1 MANLLL
7 STHGGTR
14 GDLNPIACIGIIM
27 RARGHRVTV
36 ITHCHFEGVIRRA
49 GLEFVAVDSP
59 DEFDRYSEDSAMMHT
74 PRGQIA
80 FFRKHRL
87 PRAIREYEL
96 LKERCNTPDTVL
108 ITRELSILGPQAVA
122 EKLRL
127 PLVRVFGGVAYM
139 TQTPMLEI
147 MCDFLAT
154 DINHFR
160 EKVGLSPVVDWHTWV
175 RFPRCSI
182 GAWPDW
188 FASPEPDWPEG
199 LNLVAVGFL
208 PFDDAEVGEIPVEL
222 QRFLESGSPPILIT
236 GGTGG
241 YLRPEFYAVC
251 LEACQQLGRRSILV
265 ARQRCLIPK
274 DLPDQARW
282 FDFLPF
288 ADVMPHMAAVVHHG
302 GTGTLTRALSLGI
315 PQLSLAAGTDRPDTA
330 RRFRRLG
337 VAEYLPP
344 SRWQP
349 KLIADTLH
357 NLLSSVDVQKNCQEM
372 ARRMREADPSGAVC
386 EIIEGLI
393 ASPLEKV

>member
-1 MANLLL
+1 MANILL

-14 GDLNPIACIGIIM
+14 GDLNPIACIGTIM
-27 RARGHRVTV
+27 KAQGHRVTV
-36 ITHCHFEGVIRRA
+36 ITHCNFEDVIRRA

-59 DEFDRYSEDSAMMHT
+59 DEFDRYIEDSAMLHT
-74 PRGQIA
+74 PRGQVA

-96 LKERCNTPDTVL
+96 LKERCDTSDTVL

-122 EKLRL
+122 EKMGL

-139 TQTPMLEI
+139 TQTPMLEM

-154 DINHFR
+154 DINRFR
-160 EKVGLSPVVDWHTWV
+160 KKVGLSPVADWQTWV

-199 LNLVAVGFL
+199 LNLVTVGFL
-208 PFDDAEVGEIPVEL
+208 PFDDAEVGEIPMEL
-222 QRFLESGSPPILIT
+222 QGFLEDGTPPVLVT
-236 GGTGG
+236 GGTSG

-251 LEACQQLGRRSILV
+251 LEACQRLGRRSILV
-265 ARQRCLIPK
+265 TRHRRLVPM

-282 FDFLPF
+282 FEFLPF

-330 RRFRRLG
+330 RRFQRLG
-337 VAEYLPP
+337 VAEYLPL

-349 KLIADTLH
+349 ELIADALH
-357 NLLSSVDVQKNCQEM
+357 YLLSSVDVQENCQEM
-372 ARRMREADPSGAVC
+372 ARRMYGADPSEAVC
-386 EIIEGLI
+386 EAIEGLI
-393 ASPLEKV
+393 ENPLAKA